1 MKLFIKTFIVTLC
14 LITGASC
21 TLDLQEDPNAVQP
34 ESTVPNLVLN
44 SMQRSLAVLFNTAST
59 NGMLITRLQNPGAST
74 YGNMFNPQSFDLT
87 WNTGYGSILQDA
99 NTLLKQTDALG
110 YSRHSGIARIIS
122 AYTLL
127 LMVDYFGDVPYS
139 QAFQGLDQLNPGVD
153 SQADL
158 YDVILGLLDQAAID
172 LTTPNTDNGGTLS
185 TLAIAPTDMYYYT
198 HTQTV
203 VPSQMTYTSW
213 LKVANT
219 IKLKIYLNLRLTEPA
234 RALAG
239 INALATATGGLII
252 TAADNFVFR
261 YGTSTTDPD
270 ARHPRF
276 VAAYPAGGGNYMSN
290 WLMWQMYHGYTS
302 WTAGGTSG
310 DPRMRFY
317 FYRQVN
323 TNSSDPN
330 QIRCVSGSNAPQH
343 YPQGNG
349 TSIAYNQTAGV
360 PPLGLD
366 GTTPAAVDGS
376 TNPAHHA
383 WSAGFGP
390 LPRTFCYPTNA
401 GYWGRDMLNNEGT
414 PPDAFQ
420 RTVWGVYPSGG
431 RFDANNGAGVSATQG
446 MRGAGFQPILMRS
459 FVQFMLA
466 EAALTMP
473 GVTTPSPAKLHFENG
488 MRNSFDDVRA
498 YAVSGT
504 FGVGPAAST
513 EATTINSFYPNAG
526 ALPGAFLTGGVR
538 AATSINIALTGTQ
551 TMDGVALVA
560 GDRVLVKN
568 QTIGAQNGIY
578 IVSAGDWARSSTS
591 DTSVELVGAL
601 VGTSDAAALDN
612 QAVNVLE
619 GTLHKGTN
627 WRIANTAAITLGATA
642 SATAVNWTTSAT
654 YTNDVNIYVG
664 RALATY
670 DRQIALLPLSDAI
683 DKTMNYVA
691 REYWIS
697 SFGNGIEAYNLYRR
711 TGMPTGMQ
719 PALNSSPGVFPRI
732 LFYPAVFANLNSTV
746 SQRSQTDLGLP
757 VFWDNNA
764 ANLNF

>member
-21 TLDLQEDPNAVQP
+21 TLDLQDDPNAVQP
-34 ESTVPNLVLN
+34 ENTVPNLVLN
-44 SMQRSLAVLFNTAST
+44 SMQRSLAVLFNGAST
-59 NGMLITRLQNPGAST
+59 NGMLVTRLQTPGAST
-74 YGNMFNPQSFDLT
+74 YGNMFNPQSFDAT

-110 YSRHSGIARIIS
+110 YSRHSGMARIIS

-127 LMVDYFGDVPYS
+127 LMVDSFGDVPYS

-153 SQADL
+153 DGKDL
-158 YDVILGLLDQAAID
+158 YTVILGLLDQAAID

-198 HTQTV
+198 HIQTV
-203 VPSQMTYTSW
+203 PVAQMVYTAW

-219 IKLKIYLNLRLTEPA
+219 IKLKIYLNLRLTDPA
-234 RALAG
+234 VALAG
-239 INALATATGGLII
+239 INALATATGGLI
-252 TAADNFVFR
+252 TAAADNFVFR

-290 WLMWQMYHGYTS
+290 WLMWHMFHGYTS
-302 WTAGGTSG
+302 WTAGGTPG
-310 DPRMRFY
+310 DPRIRFY

-349 TSIAYNQTAGV
+349 SSIFYGAAGAA
-360 PPLGLD
+360 PPLGFNAY
-366 GTTPAAVDGS
+366 GVDGS
-376 TNPAHHA
+376 SDASNHA
-383 WSAGFGP
+383 WSAGSAP
-390 LPRTFCYPTNA
+390 LPRTFCYPTNV
-401 GYWGRDMLNNEGT
+401 GYWGRDMLNSEGT

-431 RFDANNGAGVSATQG
+431 RFDANNGAGVTALQG

-473 GVTTPSPAKLHFENG
+473 GVVTPSPAKTHFRDG
-488 MRNSFDDVRA
+488 MQFSFDDVRA
-498 YAVSGT
+498 FAVNGT

-513 EATTINSFYPNAG
+513 EGTAINSFYPNAG
-526 ALPGAFLTGGVR
+526 ALPGAFVIGGVR
-538 AATSINIALTGTQ
+538 AATSINITLSGTQ
-551 TMDGVALVA
+551 TIDGIALIA
-560 GDRVLVKN
+560 GDKVLVKA
-568 QTIGAQNGIY
+568 QTLAAQNGIY
-578 IVSAGDWARSSTS
+578 DVSAGTWTRSATS
-591 DTSVELVGAL
+591 DASAELVGAL

-612 QAVNVLE
+612 QAVAVSE
-619 GTLHKGTN
+619 GTLHRGTS
-627 WRIANTAAITLGATA
+627 WRVANTTAITFGT
-642 SATAVNWTTSAT
+642 TAVNWTTSAT
-654 YTNDVNIYVG
+654 YASDVNTYIT

-670 DRQIALLPLSDAI
+670 DAQVLSAPVADALN
-683 DKTMNYVA
+683 KTMNYVA

-697 SFGNGIEAYNLYRR
+697 SFGNGIEAFNLYRR

-757 VFWDNNA
+757 VFWDNNT